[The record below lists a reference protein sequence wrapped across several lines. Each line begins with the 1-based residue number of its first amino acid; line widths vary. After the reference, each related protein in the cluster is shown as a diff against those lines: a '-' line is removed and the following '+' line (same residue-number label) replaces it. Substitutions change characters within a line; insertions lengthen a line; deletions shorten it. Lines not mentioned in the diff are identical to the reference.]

1 MIRVNGDELA
11 WHEGMTVQD
20 VLDAKNFTFRLISVW
35 IDGVAVPKREAYPTT
50 PVPDGSDVQV
60 IHMIS
65 GG

>member
-1 MIRVNGDELA
+1 MITVNGDKLD

-20 VLDAKNFTFRLISVW
+20 VLDAKRFTFRLISVW
-35 IDGVAVPKREAYPTT
+35 IGDESVPREEYATT
-50 PVPDGSDVQV
+50 HVSDNSDVQV